1 MKNGYPRKFINRYY
15 YKQYKQYVLC
25 TWEILNEISKLKIVV
40 VYYPQENGGKTYDQ
54 FTIDQQLK
62 VSSRHLGKNVVEK
75 EEKGA
80 RNDYLP
86 HKGDI
91 HSISTKVSE

>member
-1 MKNGYPRKFINRYY
+1 MI
-15 YKQYKQYVLC
+15 
-25 TWEILNEISKLKIVV
+25 
-40 VYYPQENGGKTYDQ
+40 KTYNQ

-62 VSSRHLGKNVVEK
+62 VSSRQVGENVVEK

-80 RNDYLP
+80 KNDYLP

-91 HSISTKVSE
+91 HSISTKVSEYDVIIMHISLRSTCCFLGSLM